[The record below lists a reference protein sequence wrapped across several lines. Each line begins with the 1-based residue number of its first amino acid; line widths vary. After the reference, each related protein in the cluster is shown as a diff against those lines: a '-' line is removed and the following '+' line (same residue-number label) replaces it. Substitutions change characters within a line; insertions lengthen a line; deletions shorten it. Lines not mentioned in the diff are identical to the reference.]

1 MDFPKLPKNNI
12 DLSTVITKIND
23 VGDLSNMAKAIL
35 LKINSNVEKTM
46 NSSSNK
52 ELIEL
57 KRENDVIEDLIKTV
71 SDEKEQ
77 QKLNEVLDSLQDSI
91 KQNSSFMK
99 YYFSQFRTSVSAF
112 TQKNMVNNDLNT
124 LFKTINDLKEE
135 SINSLPPF
143 WKGLVNIGR
152 DVYKERQDRKNR
164 VYSEVNSNYQNN
176 STTNNYTNRF
186 SDVTNNNEQFF
197 QEMKDNIQTIT
208 KNTELIAPEK
218 KESFNS
224 LESEETYQRESVK
237 NQRDTNEH
245 LERIYKFLT
254 GNEFSKKINGD
265 SNEKGFIDNIID
277 NIVDSGKDVLSKK
290 SLNPIKNI
298 KNGISRLG
306 KGLLN
311 FGKKSAS
318 STLKV
323 LSNPA
328 VSGLLLYTQLNK
340 KIYDDLAEVRPD
352 LKEKID
358 EGSFDIN
365 DSTSMTLDD
374 EITGGL
380 IDISEKG
387 LDIFGNKKDAGENKS
402 SASDS
407 VNDNKSSNV
416 LENENFKLLKSNL
429 STKDFNDLMNY
440 QNKVFG
446 SERMENRLNSGFGLV
461 DGDLSKYGDHI
472 VKKRLDDNT
481 ITYSGFKDKNEEES
495 FFEDLAENKKNKMD
509 LGMKIFIP
517 DADGI
522 PKDYTIKELINKF
535 KKNSTYQDSNQNDIY
550 SDKSKNIVT
559 DSNKKDNIGDLINS
573 SSSDDSNVK
582 IHNITN
588 SNLNDKNNQK
598 NTDSPTIINNYNT
611 TNNNV
616 SQSQSPIPQMLVNPV
631 NPNTWQGNGWSGAR

>member
-12 DLSTVITKIND
+12 DLSTVLTKIND

-57 KRENDVIEDLIKTV
+57 KRENDVIEDLIKNV

-164 VYSEVNSNYQNN
+164 VYNDVNNNYQNTLSTN
-176 STTNNYTNRF
+176 SNNNF

-218 KESFNS
+218 KESFSS

-254 GNEFSKKINGD
+254 GKEFSKKINGD

-277 NIVDSGKDVLSKK
+277 SGKDLLSKK

-306 KGLLN
+306 NGLLN

-328 VSGLLLYTQLNK
+328 VGGLLMYTQLNK

-374 EITGGL
+374 DITGGL

-387 LDIFGNKKDAGENKS
+387 LDIFGNKKDTGENKS

-407 VNDNKSSNV
+407 VNDTKSSNV

-446 SERMENRLNSGFGLV
+446 SERIENRLNNGFGLV

-481 ITYSGFKDKNEEES
+481 ITYSGFKDKNEEEA
-495 FFEDLAENKKNKMD
+495 FFEDLAENKKNKMN
-509 LGMKIFIP
+509 LGMKILIP
-517 DADGI
+517 DGDGI
-522 PKDYTIKELINKF
+522 PKEYTIKEVINKF
-535 KKNSTYQDSNQNDIY
+535 KKNSTHQDSNQNDIY

-559 DSNKKDNIGDLINS
+559 DSNKKDNIGDLISS
-573 SSSDDSNVK
+573 SSSDDTNVK

-588 SNLNDKNNQK
+588 SNLNDKNNK
-598 NTDSPTIINNYNT
+598 NVDSPTIINNYNT

-616 SQSQSPIPQMLVNPV
+616 SQNQPPTPQLLINPV

>member
-57 KRENDVIEDLIKTV
+57 KRENDVIEDLIKNV

-143 WKGLVNIGR
+143 WKGLINIGR

-164 VYSEVNSNYQNN
+164 VYNEVNNNYQNTLSTN
-176 STTNNYTNRF
+176 SNNNF

-218 KESFNS
+218 KESFSS

-254 GNEFSKKINGD
+254 GKEFSKKINGD

-277 NIVDSGKDVLSKK
+277 SGKDLLSKK

-298 KNGISRLG
+298 KNGVSRLG

-311 FGKKSAS
+311 FGKNLSS

-328 VSGLLLYTQLNK
+328 VGGLLMYTQLNK

-374 EITGGL
+374 DITGGL

-387 LDIFGNKKDAGENKS
+387 LDIFGNKKDTGENKS

-407 VNDNKSSNV
+407 VNDTKSSNV

-446 SERMENRLNSGFGLV
+446 SERIENRLNNGFGLV
-461 DGDLSKYGDHI
+461 DGDLSKYGEHI

-495 FFEDLAENKKNKMD
+495 FFEDLAENKKNKMN

-517 DADGI
+517 DGDGI
-522 PKDYTIKELINKF
+522 PKEYTIKEVINKF

-559 DSNKKDNIGDLINS
+559 GSNKKDNLGDLINS

-616 SQSQSPIPQMLVNPV
+616 SQSQPPIPQMLVNPV

>member
-12 DLSTVITKIND
+12 DLSTVLTKIND

-57 KRENDVIEDLIKTV
+57 KRENDVIEDLIKNV

-197 QEMKDNIQTIT
+197 QDMKDNIQTIT

-218 KESFNS
+218 KESFSS

-254 GNEFSKKINGD
+254 GNEFSKKINGA
-265 SNEKGFIDNIID
+265 SNEKGLID
-277 NIVDSGKDVLSKK
+277 NIVDAGKDSLTKK

-298 KNGISRLG
+298 KNAVSRLG
-306 KGLLN
+306 KGFLN

-318 STLKV
+318 SSLKV

-328 VSGLLLYTQLNK
+328 VAGLLMYTQLNK

-387 LDIFGNKKDAGENKS
+387 LDIFGNKKDTGENKS

-522 PKDYTIKELINKF
+522 PKEYTIKELIKKF
-535 KKNSTYQDSNQNDIY
+535 KKNSTHQDSNQNDIY

-559 DSNKKDNIGDLINS
+559 DSNKKDNIGDLISS
-573 SSSDDSNVK
+573 SSSDDTNVK

-588 SNLNDKNNQK
+588 SNLNDKTNK
-598 NTDSPTIINNYNT
+598 NVDSPTIINNYNT

-616 SQSQSPIPQMLVNPV
+616 SQNQSPIPQMLVNPV

>member
-12 DLSTVITKIND
+12 DLSTVLTKIND
-23 VGDLSNMAKAIL
+23 VGDLSNEAKAIL

-57 KRENDVIEDLIKTV
+57 KRENDVIEDLIKNV

-164 VYSEVNSNYQNN
+164 VYNDVNNNYQNTLSTN
-176 STTNNYTNRF
+176 SNNNF

-218 KESFNS
+218 KESFSS

-254 GNEFSKKINGD
+254 GKEFSKKINGD

-277 NIVDSGKDVLSKK
+277 SGKDLLSKK

-306 KGLLN
+306 NGLLN

-328 VSGLLLYTQLNK
+328 VGGLLMYTQLNK

-374 EITGGL
+374 DITGGL

-387 LDIFGNKKDAGENKS
+387 LDIFGNKKDTGENKS

-407 VNDNKSSNV
+407 VNDTKSSNV

-446 SERMENRLNSGFGLV
+446 SERIENRLNNGFGLV
-461 DGDLSKYGDHI
+461 DGDLSKYGEHI

-495 FFEDLAENKKNKMD
+495 FFEDLAENKKNKMN

-517 DADGI
+517 DGDGI
-522 PKDYTIKELINKF
+522 PKEYTIKEVINKF

-616 SQSQSPIPQMLVNPV
+616 SQNQPPTPQLLINPV

>member
-1 MDFPKLPKNNI
+1 MDFPRLPKNNI

-57 KRENDVIEDLIKTV
+57 KRENDVIEDLIKKV

-124 LFKTINDLKEE
+124 LFKTINDFKEE
-135 SINSLPPF
+135 SINSLPPV

-152 DVYKERQDRKNR
+152 DIYKERQDRKNR

-218 KESFNS
+218 KESFSS

-254 GNEFSKKINGD
+254 GKEFSKIVSEDDKDKGIISNILDVGKDLLLGKFLLKLGKSNVGSKFLETKVGKIFTESISPKVKTEIPNEIIKSNNEVSNKTMVKSDGTT
-265 SNEKGFIDNIID
+265 STSSVSKETVNNSSKLNEKNTSIKS
-277 NIVDSGKDVLSKK
+277 VD
-290 SLNPIKNI
+290 
-298 KNGISRLG
+298 
-306 KGLLN
+306 
-311 FGKKSAS
+311 
-318 STLKV
+318 
-323 LSNPA
+323 
-328 VSGLLLYTQLNK
+328 
-340 KIYDDLAEVRPD
+340 
-352 LKEKID
+352 
-358 EGSFDIN
+358 
-365 DSTSMTLDD
+365 
-374 EITGGL
+374 
-380 IDISEKG
+380 
-387 LDIFGNKKDAGENKS
+387 
-402 SASDS
+402 
-407 VNDNKSSNV
+407 
-416 LENENFKLLKSNL
+416 
-429 STKDFNDLMNY
+429 
-440 QNKVFG
+440 
-446 SERMENRLNSGFGLV
+446 
-461 DGDLSKYGDHI
+461 
-472 VKKRLDDNT
+472 
-481 ITYSGFKDKNEEES
+481 
-495 FFEDLAENKKNKMD
+495 
-509 LGMKIFIP
+509 
-517 DADGI
+517 
-522 PKDYTIKELINKF
+522 KELIKE
-535 KKNSTYQDSNQNDIY
+535 
-550 SDKSKNIVT
+550 
-559 DSNKKDNIGDLINS
+559 
-573 SSSDDSNVK
+573 SSSDVTKTISKEAGEIVGKDAAKTLSKDGVKTASKTAAKTAAKTTGKSLLKKIPILGLVAGGLFGLQRFLSGDTTGALMEIASGAAGTLPGIGTAASTMIDAGLMARDMGAFDESSSTSSSDTKLFNDITMSNKNSSEVL
-582 IHNITN
+582 TN
-588 SNLNDKNNQK
+588 KTSRDIVYTQNTTRM
-598 NTDSPTIINNYNT
+598 NTDIQPSHQQNPTVINNYNT

-616 SQSQSPIPQMLVNPV
+616 SQNQPPIPQMLINPV
-631 NPNTWQGNGWSGAR
+631 NQNTWQGNGWSGAR

>member
-1 MDFPKLPKNNI
+1 MDFPRLPKNNI

-57 KRENDVIEDLIKTV
+57 KRENDVIEDLIKKV

-135 SINSLPPF
+135 SINSLPPV

-152 DVYKERQDRKNR
+152 DIYKERQDRKNR
-164 VYSEVNSNYQNN
+164 VYNDVNNNYQNTLSTN
-176 STTNNYTNRF
+176 SNNNF

-218 KESFNS
+218 KESFSS

-245 LERIYKFLT
+245 LEKIYKFLT

-265 SNEKGFIDNIID
+265 SNEKGFIDNI
-277 NIVDSGKDVLSKK
+277 VDSGKDLLSKK

-306 KGLLN
+306 NGLLN

-328 VSGLLLYTQLNK
+328 VGGLLMYTQLNK

-387 LDIFGNKKDAGENKS
+387 LDIFGNKKDTGE
-402 SASDS
+402 
-407 VNDNKSSNV
+407 NKSSNV

-446 SERMENRLNSGFGLV
+446 SERMENRLNNGFGLV

-495 FFEDLAENKKNKMD
+495 FFEDLAENKKNKMN

-517 DADGI
+517 DGDGI
-522 PKDYTIKELINKF
+522 PKEYTIKEVINKF

-559 DSNKKDNIGDLINS
+559 DSNKKDNIGDLIRS

-588 SNLNDKNNQK
+588 SNLNDKNNK
-598 NTDSPTIINNYNT
+598 NVDSPTIINNYNT

-616 SQSQSPIPQMLVNPV
+616 SQSQPPIPQLLINPV

>member
-12 DLSTVITKIND
+12 DLSTVFTKIND
-23 VGDLSNMAKAIL
+23 VGDLSDEAKAIL

-52 ELIEL
+52 EFIEL
-57 KRENDVIEDLIKTV
+57 KRENDVIEDLIRNV

-77 QKLNEVLDSLQDSI
+77 QKLNEVLDSLQESI

-164 VYSEVNSNYQNN
+164 VYNEVNNNYQNALSTN
-176 STTNNYTNRF
+176 SNNNF

-197 QEMKDNIQTIT
+197 QEMKDDIQTIT

-218 KESFNS
+218 KESFSS

-245 LERIYKFLT
+245 LEKIYKFLT
-254 GNEFSKKINGD
+254 GKEFSKKINGD
-265 SNEKGFIDNIID
+265 SNEKGLID
-277 NIVDSGKDVLSKK
+277 NIVDAGKDSLTKK

-298 KNGISRLG
+298 KNGVSRLG

-311 FGKKSAS
+311 FGKKSTS
-318 STLKV
+318 SALKV

-328 VSGLLLYTQLNK
+328 VAGLLMYTQLNK

-387 LDIFGNKKDAGENKS
+387 LDIFGNKKDTGENKS

-522 PKDYTIKELINKF
+522 PKEYTIKELIKKF

-616 SQSQSPIPQMLVNPV
+616 SQSQPPIPQLLINPV

>member
-12 DLSTVITKIND
+12 DLSTVLTKIND

-57 KRENDVIEDLIKTV
+57 KRENDVIEDLIKNV

-164 VYSEVNSNYQNN
+164 VYNDVNNNYQNTLSTN
-176 STTNNYTNRF
+176 SNNNF

-218 KESFNS
+218 KESFSS

-254 GNEFSKKINGD
+254 GKEFSKKINGD
-265 SNEKGFIDNIID
+265 SNEKGFIDNI
-277 NIVDSGKDVLSKK
+277 VDAGKDLLIKK

-298 KNGISRLG
+298 KNAVSRLG
-306 KGLLN
+306 KGFLN

-328 VSGLLLYTQLNK
+328 VSGLLMYTQLNK

-374 EITGGL
+374 DITGGL

-387 LDIFGNKKDAGENKS
+387 LDIFGNKKDTGENKS

-407 VNDNKSSNV
+407 VNDTKSSNV

-446 SERMENRLNSGFGLV
+446 SERMENRLNNGFGLV

-481 ITYSGFKDKNEEES
+481 ITYSGFKDKNEEEA
-495 FFEDLAENKKNKMD
+495 FFEDLAENKKNKMN
-509 LGMKIFIP
+509 LGMKILIP
-517 DADGI
+517 DGDGI
-522 PKDYTIKELINKF
+522 PKEYTIKEVINKF
-535 KKNSTYQDSNQNDIY
+535 KKNSTHQDSNQNDIY

-559 DSNKKDNIGDLINS
+559 DSNKKDNIGDLISS
-573 SSSDDSNVK
+573 SSSDDTNVK

-588 SNLNDKNNQK
+588 SNLNDKNNK
-598 NTDSPTIINNYNT
+598 NVDSPTIINNYNT

-616 SQSQSPIPQMLVNPV
+616 SQNQPPTPQLLINPV